1 MPDFSTLP
9 YEHPTPSLVIDLPT
23 VRQNIARMQ
32 AYGSQHQLKIRPH
45 TKTHKSL
52 PIARLQLEAGA
63 AGLTVAKAGEADVMS
78 QVCQDI
84 FVAYPAVGHARMQL
98 LMETARQAHIR
109 VAVDSSE
116 AADLIDDFALSKGVK
131 VGALVDIDVGFHRTG
146 TVGIPQAIALANH
159 VAKKKAMSFE
169 GIMCFPGHLLPT
181 SDPQSW
187 ESYENQLGE
196 VIEGMR
202 REGHAVHVVSGG
214 STPTAYS
221 SHRNRWLN
229 EIRPGTYVYNDL
241 NEVRLGVA
249 TLNDCAAQ
257 VLATV
262 ISRSGK
268 DKFVI
273 DAGSKTLSSDR
284 CGPAPD
290 SGWGYVNEF
299 PDAKIVRLSEEH
311 GEVQLPPDTP
321 PPKIGSRVTIVP
333 NHICVCVNL
342 QSHAWLKEGD
352 QLELVPIDARG
363 KIV

>member
-1 MPDFSTLP
+1 M
-9 YEHPTPSLVIDLPT
+9 
-23 VRQNIARMQ
+23 
-32 AYGSQHQLKIRPH
+32 
-45 TKTHKSL
+45 
-52 PIARLQLEAGA
+52 EAGA

-84 FVAYPAVGHARMQL
+84 FVAYPAVGHARMQQ
-98 LMETARQAHIR
+98 LMDTARQAHIR

-169 GIMCFPGHLLPT
+169 GIMCFPVTCYRHPT
-181 SDPQSW
+181 LNP
-187 ESYENQLGE
+187 GE
-196 VIEGMR
+196 LREPAGRSHRGNAAGRACRPYCLR
-202 REGHAVHVVSGG
+202 RFDADS
-214 STPTAYS
+214 YS

-311 GEVQLPPDTP
+311 GEVQLPPDTT

-352 QLELVPIDARG
+352 QLEKIPIDARG
-363 KIV
+363 RIV